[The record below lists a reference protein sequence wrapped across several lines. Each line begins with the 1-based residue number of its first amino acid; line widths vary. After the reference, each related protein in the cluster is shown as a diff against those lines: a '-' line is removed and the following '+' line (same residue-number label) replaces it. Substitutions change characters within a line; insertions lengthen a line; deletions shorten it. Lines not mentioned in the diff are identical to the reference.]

1 MKNQSVPNPALQDSD
16 PDGFPG
22 ADQLAALRA
31 WYAGLSSAQA
41 AARYLQGTDLGN
53 RSARREIR
61 EIRRQLV
68 AWAKTR
74 HRPDLAELL
83 NHPDSEREKWAKAV
97 LQAVEVLRHAPV
109 TFPRVTDDVHKWLA
123 PRMVRA
129 LRAGGITTLADLS
142 VRIPRRRLWWTGI
155 AGLGAASAKHIEA
168 FFASHPQLTE
178 RARTLVSLHG
188 ATDVVPW
195 EVLRLPQQL
204 DGTQGAFR
212 SPKSA
217 CTLDADND
225 YAAVQTW
232 LSLHESTA
240 THRAYRKEAE
250 RLILWAIFERGRA
263 LSSLTVEDAV
273 AYRAFLRRP
282 LPAGRWIGPS
292 QSRASP
298 GWKPFAGPLSARSI
312 AYALSV
318 LGALFGWLMAQGY
331 LLANPFSGVKVR
343 GASNSVPM
351 DTSHVFSE
359 GQWALIRTLADGLE
373 WSYGWTVPAAQRLR
387 FILDFGYATGLR
399 ASELVRATLRG
410 LQTDSHDD
418 HWLAL
423 VGKGSKPGKVALPP
437 LARSA
442 LNRYLSQRGLPTTP
456 MLWKPDTPLIG
467 DLRQGQTSGITDTR
481 LRELLG
487 RFFKQ
492 AAALVEADNP
502 SLADKLRKASPH
514 WLRHTHATQALG
526 SGAELITVRDNLRH
540 ASISTTSIYLHGDD
554 LKRARQLS
562 AAFSPRD

>member
-1 MKNQSVPNPALQDSD
+1 MKNHSVPNPALQDSE

-22 ADQLAALRA
+22 ANQLAALRA

-41 AARYLQGTDLGN
+41 AARYLQGTDSGN
-53 RSARREIR
+53 RSARRAIR
-61 EIRRQLV
+61 HIRRQLV
-68 AWAKTR
+68 AWAQTR
-74 HRPDLAELL
+74 HRPDLAKLL

-97 LQAVEVLRHAPV
+97 LQAVEDLRHAPV
-109 TFPRVTDDVHKWLA
+109 VFPRVTDDVHKWLA
-123 PRMVRA
+123 PRMARA
-129 LRAGGITTLADLS
+129 LLAGGITTLADLS
-142 VRIPRRRLWWTGI
+142 VRIAWRRLWWTGI
-155 AGLGAASAKHIEA
+155 AGLGATGAKHIEA

-178 RARTLVSLHG
+178 RARALVSLHG

-204 DGTQGAFR
+204 DGTQGTFR

-225 YAAVQTW
+225 YAAIQTW

-298 GWKPFAGPLSARSI
+298 SWKPFAGPLSARSI
-312 AYALSV
+312 AYSLSV

-351 DTSHVFSE
+351 DTGHVFSE
-359 GQWALIRTLADGLE
+359 GQWALVRTLADGLE
-373 WSYGWTVPAAQRLR
+373 WSQGWKAPAAQRLR
-387 FILDFGYATGLR
+387 FILDFSYATGLR
-399 ASELVRATLRG
+399 ASELVRATLRSV
-410 LQTDSHDD
+410 QTDSHDD
-418 HWLAL
+418 HWLVL

-456 MLWKPDTPLIG
+456 LLWKPDTPMIG
-467 DLRQGQTSGITDTR
+467 DLRNGQTSGITDTR

-492 AAALVEADNP
+492 AAVLVEAENP

-514 WLRHTHATQALG
+514 WLRHTHATHALG
-526 SGAELITVRDNLRH
+526 SGAELTTVRDNLRH
-540 ASISTTSIYLHGDD
+540 ASISTTSIYLHSDD

-562 AAFSPRD
+562 AAFLPRD

>member
-1 MKNQSVPNPALQDSD
+1 VKNQSVPNPAPKGSDS
-16 PDGFPG
+16 DGFPR

-31 WYAGLSSAQA
+31 WYSGLSSAQA
-41 AARYLQGTDLGN
+41 VARYLQRADA
-53 RSARREIR
+53 SDASSRRVIR
-61 EIRRQLV
+61 DIRRQLV
-68 AWAKTR
+68 AWAQTR
-74 HRPDLAELL
+74 HRPDLAKLL

-97 LQAVEVLRHAPV
+97 LQAVEDLRHAPV
-109 TFPRVTDDVHKWLA
+109 VFPRVTDDVHKWLA
-123 PRMVRA
+123 PRMARA
-129 LRAGGITTLADLS
+129 LLAGGITTLADLS
-142 VRIPRRRLWWTGI
+142 VRIAWRRLWWTGI
-155 AGLGAASAKHIEA
+155 AGLGAAGAKHIEA
-168 FFASHPQLTE
+168 FFDSHSQLAE
-178 RARTLVSLHG
+178 RARALPPLQP
-188 ATDVVPW
+188 ATGVVPW
-195 EVLRLPQQL
+195 EVLHLPQQL
-204 DGTQGAFR
+204 DGTQGTFR

-250 RLILWAIFERGRA
+250 RLILWTIFERGRA

-282 LPAGRWIGPS
+282 HPAGRWIGPS

-298 GWKPFAGPLSARSI
+298 GWKPFAGPLSVRSI

-343 GASNSVPM
+343 GASNSAPM

-359 GQWALIRTLADGLE
+359 GQWALVRALADGLK

-399 ASELVRATLRG
+399 ASELVHATLRSV
-410 LQTDSHDD
+410 QTDSHDD

-423 VGKGSKPGKVALPP
+423 VGKGGKAGKVALPP

-456 MLWKPDTPLIG
+456 LLWKPDTPMIG
-467 DLRQGQTSGITDTR
+467 NLRHGQTSGITDTR

-492 AAALVEADNP
+492 AAALVEEENP

-514 WLRHTHATQALG
+514 WLRHTHATHALG

-540 ASISTTSIYLHGDD
+540 ASISTTSIYLHADD

-562 AAFSPRD
+562 AAFLPRD